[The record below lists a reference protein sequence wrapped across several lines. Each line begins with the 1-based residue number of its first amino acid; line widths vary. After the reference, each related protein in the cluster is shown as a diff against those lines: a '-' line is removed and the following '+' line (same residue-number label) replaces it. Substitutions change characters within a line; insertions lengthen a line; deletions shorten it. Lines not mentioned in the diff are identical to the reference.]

1 MLNKRKCWNVKCDD
15 SSGKESKLQRN
26 VEKEQQQQQHWKNLS
41 EEKRRLFWKTHLEKN
56 QCIIGE
62 LNKQNWLK
70 NLERT

>member
-1 MLNKRKCWNVKCDD
+1 MI
-15 SSGKESKLQRN
+15 LQEKN
-26 VEKEQQQQQHWKNLS
+26 QNCNEMSEKEQQQQQHWKNLS